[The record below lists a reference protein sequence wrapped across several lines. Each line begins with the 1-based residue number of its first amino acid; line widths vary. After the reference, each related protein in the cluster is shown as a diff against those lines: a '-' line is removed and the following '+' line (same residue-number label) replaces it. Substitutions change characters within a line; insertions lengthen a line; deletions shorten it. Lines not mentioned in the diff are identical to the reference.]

1 MDENKQELLMHV
13 FDKITQIIKGLKNKE
28 FKKIGTLV
36 FDKIQKDKAF
46 IYKQGNFKKI
56 IEYFQTDCLTQAGI
70 NGVGLVLGHKT
81 PLKKKSLHKSK
92 KIVSRKSHKG
102 GSGIEIAVLG
112 FGLIAASASYIILKN
127 NFCKWYPDKCGK
139 DVLTDEETS
148 ALIIKECSTTSNS
161 FIKIACSGA
170 PSETKEQINNA
181 KIQNANIINFIEVIE
196 DNTIEVSDNNEV
208 IISETPETPKTIL
221 LHDLI
226 VNVTNENND
235 NDNFLNFT
243 HLIPK
248 VVKLSK
254 HKYKHELITW
264 VKTEVEKVTP
274 IQIVELIT
282 RAKKKRNK
290 HRRWSGPGGGPERF
304 LSAKLQQ
311 LIDTKGGFIDGKFHP
326 KGIEWILPDTTWST
340 TGTGER
346 NSVQTRNQRLLNM
359 RNTKG
364 QFIDGKFHPKGIEW
378 ILPDTAWSTTG
389 TGERHSFQTRNQRL
403 LNMRNTK
410 GTLIEGKSHPI
421 GITHVKPLK
430 ERPPLP
436 PLEIGGPV
444 SVFGKVVATLSQTN
458 NGNFG
463 VWIELVIY
471 TFGIILCILVITGA
485 INYVFKKP
493 QPEIEW
499 TFNAND
505 ENNGSNPKLKEYL
518 NSKLELDTTKELLP
532 GFDEELKQIKELEKM
547 KGKSGKNAASVGL
560 TKLLKHDKAELEKE
574 LRKTKQNHK
583 QQMNNMLTKQVA
595 KKALTLKHRQNMTK
609 TVAKHAA
616 NVASKKASQKVSK
629 KEFEKEKKEF
639 ESTISDFVRKLKD
652 SLQNPEMFSEIQ
664 TRSFNIQQL
673 MTMVNLNIRE
683 KQLLETE
690 IAKLNQTVTELFN
703 ENEVQ
708 KEILD
713 EQELR
718 IEDLSSGIGLKNE
731 EIEQLNE
738 LLSEGDTSAEEE
750 SELHKEEIA
759 LLERQIYEL
768 SQLDTSTDESVN
780 RLRKI
785 EEISRSITN
794 NEQNIHS
801 KYTEL
806 IKEFITL
813 KKSYDDLKTLL
824 QTKNQEI
831 KANQDIIV
839 SKEREN
845 TELKNKLTKMLIQL
859 KEINKAKVQNDDIKM
874 DLNMKIK
881 SHLKSIKQKE
891 ADIKGLQSE
900 NDELY
905 EKNAVNSTKLISQNK
920 YIQKLIDDVNK
931 QTEEL
936 SESQDERT
944 DLVEA
949 NDELKDTNKV
959 LITENKK
966 LTVISAK
973 YNEIMQKRYEAKAD
987 EARKLNELNQ
997 ELEEE
1002 HNAWEEGRKETGK
1015 KYLKKTISNLKSSNL
1030 SPKTNTIN
1038 YLKYLKHDIQ
1048 KDERKYK
1055 GSPLGPTL
1063 FNKKRKIATNKV
1075 IKKLRLTNNNVKKFN
1090 LYPK

>member
-1 MDENKQELLMHV
+1 M
-13 FDKITQIIKGLKNKE
+13 
-28 FKKIGTLV
+28 
-36 FDKIQKDKAF
+36 
-46 IYKQGNFKKI
+46 
-56 IEYFQTDCLTQAGI
+56 
-70 NGVGLVLGHKT
+70 
-81 PLKKKSLHKSK
+81 
-92 KIVSRKSHKG
+92 
-102 GSGIEIAVLG
+102 
-112 FGLIAASASYIILKN
+112 
-127 NFCKWYPDKCGK
+127 
-139 DVLTDEETS
+139 
-148 ALIIKECSTTSNS
+148 
-161 FIKIACSGA
+161 
-170 PSETKEQINNA
+170 
-181 KIQNANIINFIEVIE
+181 
-196 DNTIEVSDNNEV
+196 
-208 IISETPETPKTIL
+208 
-221 LHDLI
+221 
-226 VNVTNENND
+226 
-235 NDNFLNFT
+235 
-243 HLIPK
+243 
-248 VVKLSK
+248 
-254 HKYKHELITW
+254 
-264 VKTEVEKVTP
+264 
-274 IQIVELIT
+274 
-282 RAKKKRNK
+282 KRN
-290 HRRWSGPGGGPERF
+290 
-304 LSAKLQQ
+304 
-311 LIDTKGGFIDGKFHP
+311 
-326 KGIEWILPDTTWST
+326 
-340 TGTGER
+340 
-346 NSVQTRNQRLLNM
+346 
-359 RNTKG
+359 
-364 QFIDGKFHPKGIEW
+364 
-378 ILPDTAWSTTG
+378 
-389 TGERHSFQTRNQRL
+389 
-403 LNMRNTK
+403 
-410 GTLIEGKSHPI
+410 
-421 GITHVKPLK
+421 
-430 ERPPLP
+430 
-436 PLEIGGPV
+436 
-444 SVFGKVVATLSQTN
+444 
-458 NGNFG
+458 
-463 VWIELVIY
+463 
-471 TFGIILCILVITGA
+471 
-485 INYVFKKP
+485 
-493 QPEIEW
+493 
-499 TFNAND
+499 
-505 ENNGSNPKLKEYL
+505 
-518 NSKLELDTTKELLP
+518 
-532 GFDEELKQIKELEKM
+532 
-547 KGKSGKNAASVGL
+547 SGKNAASVGL

-574 LRKTKQNHK
+574 LRKTKQ
-583 QQMNNMLTKQVA
+583 
-595 KKALTLKHRQNMTK
+595 KHRQNMTK

-673 MTMVNLNIRE
+673 MTMVNLNIHE

-703 ENEVQ
+703 ENDVQ

-718 IEDLSSGIGLKNE
+718 IEYLSSGIGLKNE
-731 EIEQLNE
+731 EIEQLKE
-738 LLSEGDTSAEEE
+738 LLSEGDTSAAEE
-750 SELHKEEIA
+750 SELHKDEIA

-845 TELKNKLTKMLIQL
+845 AELKNKLTKMLIQL

-881 SHLKSIKQKE
+881 SHLKTIKQKE
-891 ADIKGLQSE
+891 EDIKGLQSD

-905 EKNAVNSTKLISQNK
+905 DKNAVNSTKLISQNK
-920 YIQKLIDDVNK
+920 DIQKLIDDVNK

-936 SESQDERT
+936 SESHDERT
-944 DLVEA
+944 ELVEA

-959 LITENKK
+959 LINENKK

-973 YNEIMQKRYEAKAD
+973 YNEIMQKRYEEKAD

-1015 KYLKKTISNLKSSNL
+1015 QYLKKTISNLKSSNL
-1030 SPKTNTIN
+1030 STKTNTIN

-1048 KDERKYK
+1048 KDERKGK

-1063 FNKKRKIATNKV
+1063 FNKQRKIATKKV
-1075 IKKLRLTNNNVKKFN
+1075 IEKLGLTNNNVKKFN